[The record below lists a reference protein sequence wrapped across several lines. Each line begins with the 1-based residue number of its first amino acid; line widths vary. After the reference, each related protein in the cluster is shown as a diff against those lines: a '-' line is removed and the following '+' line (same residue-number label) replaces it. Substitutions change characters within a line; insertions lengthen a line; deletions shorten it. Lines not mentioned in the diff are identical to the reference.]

1 MPPAEALEAKRTA
14 LVVIDLMQR
23 IVDLPLAPRS
33 GADVVATASR
43 LASAFRAAGATVILV
58 RAERPDTAEQPPGSG
73 IVDGIQGV
81 SDIVVVKRAI
91 SAFHKTGLDET
102 LRARGVDTVVLAGIA
117 TNMGVESTARAAADH
132 GYRVVFVEDAMS
144 ALTQEEHVAAVLRAF
159 PRFGTV
165 LTAADITIG

>member
-23 IVDLPLAPRS
+23 I
-33 GADVVATASR
+33 
-43 LASAFRAAGATVILV
+43 GATVILV